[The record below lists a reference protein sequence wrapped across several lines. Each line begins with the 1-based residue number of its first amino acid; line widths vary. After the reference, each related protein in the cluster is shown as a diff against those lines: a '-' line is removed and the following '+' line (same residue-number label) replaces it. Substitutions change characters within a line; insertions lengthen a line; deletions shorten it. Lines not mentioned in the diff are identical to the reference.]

1 MSSPHAGAPTLRFA
15 LVTVHPDAT
24 EETDRVGGFVRQR
37 LQRYGHKLVLY
48 RIIPPKRAM
57 IREGITKMEGRVDT
71 VLFNGSAGIG
81 AAGVAVDALM
91 ELVPNELPGFATLLT
106 LCRVGRRGSALPP
119 VRRATWRHALR
130 RRAKRPYGGSP
141 GPGPTPPPRPSRS
154 PAYPPRRMPGHN
166 CGVAIQPHF
175 VHAETRCPVDS
186 IT

>member
-48 RIIPPKRAM
+48 RIVPPKRAM

-106 LCRVGRRGSALPP
+106 QLHFAESGAAAQHYRPFAGLRGDTLYAALPSDLTVARLALDRLLLP
-119 VRRATWRHALR
+119 DLRDRLPTLRAACQGTTA
-130 RRAKRPYGGSP
+130 A
-141 GPGPTPPPRPSRS
+141 
-154 PAYPPRRMPGHN
+154 
-166 CGVAIQPHF
+166 
-175 VHAETRCPVDS
+175 
-186 IT
+186 